1 MSLLLIFT
9 MNECAREVKQR
20 DMSIN
25 DPRDWV
31 GWRRNIKEMCYNWI
45 ILNTNGMEKKCFA
58 SACHTNARTPS
69 CEYNNLKLRCSL
81 LSVFLLVALMGW
93 HWPCFQHN
101 FNTHFLFVLFPNSF
115 SSSKCVCVCAMFMC
129 ILCVMCRIFFSPRVI
144 IKCVMWFRF
153 NGCHLIVFIWFNLVK
168 YEWVLSVGWSVD
180 HLLCVYVLLRVKN
193 AFVVYVFVS
202 WFNLRAWVA
211 CIRFFLFLRV
221 KSFYTRNDGSDCF
234 WCACSTG
241 FFKATFKL
249 NHLKSH
255 RIFVNVHFFPL
266 SMVVSLWSNE
276 PNE

>member
-1 MSLLLIFT
+1 MILATESAEGEISRKCVAIESYWIPTTAEPLL
-9 MNECAREVKQR
+9 
-20 DMSIN
+20 
-25 DPRDWV
+25 W
-31 GWRRNIKEMCYNWI
+31 
-45 ILNTNGMEKKCFA
+45 KK
-58 SACHTNARTPS
+58 
-69 CEYNNLKLRCSL
+69 NLKLRFSL
-81 LSVFLLVALMGW
+81 FSIFLLVALMGW
-93 HWPCFQHN
+93 HWPYFQNN
-101 FNTHFLFVLFPNSF
+101 FNTHFLFILFPNSF
-115 SSSKCVCVCAMFMC
+115 SSSKIVCVLFMC
-129 ILCVMCRIFFSPRVI
+129 ILCVMCRIFFLFSPRVI

-168 YEWVLSVGWSVD
+168 CEWVLSVGWSVD
-180 HLLCVYVLLRVKN
+180 HLLCVYGLLRVKN

-211 CIRFFLFLRV
+211 CIRVFILFFLRV
-221 KSFYTRNDGSDCF
+221 KSFYTRNDGYSCF
-234 WCACSTG
+234 WCKETG